1 MREAGAR
8 SRNQRAGFWKGGAV
22 GISIKHDE
30 YERLIRQLATERG
43 MSLTEAVGMAVR
55 HELDRGASTVPRD
68 SLADRIRRA
77 QAIIRAAP
85 ILDSRTPDEIIGYN
99 EYGVPE

>member
-1 MREAGAR
+1 M
-8 SRNQRAGFWKGGAV
+8 

-55 HELDRGASTVPRD
+55 HELHRVSESAPKESYTDRVHRLHALIVTLPV
-68 SLADRIRRA
+68 
-77 QAIIRAAP
+77 
-85 ILDSRTPDEIIGYN
+85 LDDRTPDEIIGYDEN
-99 EYGVPE
+99 GVPA